1 MHRMDRGYESRVRR
15 SPADETQP
23 RGETLNSM
31 ASSIQEMPLTRRQ
44 PTEVP
49 RRATPAERRS
59 KVRYPLQMPVSF
71 RALDRSGVSGAGR
84 ADNMSSEG
92 IWVIS
97 EDQPNVGAQ
106 LEVRVQWPSLLDGR
120 IPLQLITVGEV
131 ARRSRSGFAV
141 LFRQHQF
148 RTMGSKVIQSP
159 SGQDQ
164 TDYSALRASTGST
177 AEARLAG
184 R

>member
-1 MHRMDRGYESRVRR
+1 
-15 SPADETQP
+15 
-23 RGETLNSM
+23 
-31 ASSIQEMPLTRRQ
+31 MPLIWRRQ

-49 RRATPAERRS
+49 RRSTPAERRS
-59 KVRYPLQMPVSF
+59 KVRYPLQMPVCY

-92 IWVIS
+92 IWVIA
-97 EDQPNVGAQ
+97 EQQPKIGAQ
-106 LEVRVQWPSLLDGR
+106 LEVRIQWPSLLEGR
-120 IPLQLITVGEV
+120 IPLQLITIGEV
-131 ARRSRSGFAV
+131 ARCGPSGFAV
-141 LFRQHQF
+141 LFRHHQF
-148 RTMGSKVIQSP
+148 RTMGSKVIQP
-159 SGQDQ
+159 QAGQGQ